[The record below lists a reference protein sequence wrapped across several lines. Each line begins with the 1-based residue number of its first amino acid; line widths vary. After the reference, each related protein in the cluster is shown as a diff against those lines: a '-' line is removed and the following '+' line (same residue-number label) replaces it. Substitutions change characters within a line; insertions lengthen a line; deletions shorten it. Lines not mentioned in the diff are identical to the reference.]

1 MIIENC
7 ILSYNRRSTSG
18 GGAGSLAFTSPLLAA
33 VRSMAC
39 ENLYLKCVSGPYN
52 KKKFPLDFNGVH
64 SRGTFLVGKSDEADV
79 CLPKD
84 EYVSERNVLLRA
96 GSMPGSVEVKD
107 AGSTNGTKVD
117 GQKIG
122 AKGWTQV
129 LVGSVLT
136 VGKTSLQIL
145 AEE

>member
-1 MIIENC
+1 M
-7 ILSYNRRSTSG
+7 
-18 GGAGSLAFTSPLLAA
+18 
-33 VRSMAC
+33 
-39 ENLYLKCVSGPYN
+39 
-52 KKKFPLDFNGVH
+52 
-64 SRGTFLVGKSDEADV
+64 VGKSDEADV